1 MKDLENKT
9 GNPCYNYNA
18 TTKSIGLEKQIEEA
32 AEIEYS
38 IKDGLLSNRERDISR
53 SAYIK
58 GTKSEAAKAFH
69 QQGMYSEEEVKQL
82 LNQCNCL
89 SKSIE
94 DFNEQEW
101 FEQNKKK

>member
-1 MKDLENKT
+1 MED
-9 GNPCYNYNA
+9 
-18 TTKSIGLEKQIEEA
+18 LEKQIEEA

-38 IKDGLLSNRERDISR
+38 IKDGLLSNRERDILR

-58 GTKSEAAKAFH
+58 GAKSEVTKQYW
-69 QQGMYSEEEVKQL
+69 QQGMYSEEEVCRL

-89 SKSIE
+89 SKSIA

-101 FEQNKKK
+101 FENNKKK